1 MNLAVDCLGF
11 MEIFIVS
18 LFSSSVDLDL
28 FVFFIFEKVSVFV
41 CAVLFETCR
50 FEAEYDIW
58 IFRFFNFLI

>member
-28 FVFFIFEKVSVFV
+28 FVFSFLKKYRFLFVQFYLKHVGLKPSTISGYFDFSIF
-41 CAVLFETCR
+41 
-50 FEAEYDIW
+50 
-58 IFRFFNFLI
+58 